1 LKRVWAWWIYLV
13 SSCVAAGGIAVLAFA
28 PFHRRWAAETL
39 IFLAVLLY
47 RVTWR
52 QAALCTFLFGLS
64 FYACGIWWLYISVH
78 HFGGAPVPLAV
89 AATAGLIV
97 FLACLTSLV
106 GLITAALAPAGPG
119 RLLVFPSAWVLVEW
133 LRSWILS
140 GFPWLLLGYSQ
151 VDGLF
156 GALAPVGGVLLVSWV
171 SVFWVASLAWLVEVH
186 GWWRWL
192 GLVGIVLCI
201 GVVQPFRH
209 REWTQPTG
217 PRLDVALVQGDIP
230 QDMKWN
236 REAVLFILQRY
247 FAMTGPLLGTPLVV
261 WPEAALPLP
270 VDDLWDSWLQP
281 LDDRAR
287 QEGTTLLLGALK
299 KVPPV
304 PGQETKEQYGN
315 ALLALGRDRGIYIKR
330 HLVPFGEY
338 FPLPAWGKAFL
349 KLLSLPYE
357 DLQAGPLG
365 QAPLVVHGQRV
376 AASICYEDAFGAERR
391 LDEPSAF
398 LVNVSNDAWFGDSI
412 APHQHLEIG
421 RMRALEL
428 NRPMLRAANT
438 GITAIIDHRGHVVRT
453 IPQFIPGVLRGTI
466 QGRSG
471 KTPYSR
477 YGDGPVLILLA
488 LTLLASAAFRFY
500 GRFSGFRHPG
510 RHRSA

>member
-1 LKRVWAWWIYLV
+1 MT
-13 SSCVAAGGIAVLAFA
+13 VLAFA
-28 PFHRRWAAETL
+28 PFQMRWAAESLVVL
-39 IFLAVLLY
+39 IALLY
-47 RVTWR
+47 RATWR
-52 QAALCTFLFGLS
+52 QAALFSFLFGLGL
-64 FYACGIWWLYISVH
+64 FGGGIWWLYISVH
-78 HFGGAPVPLAV
+78 QFGGAPMPLAV

-97 FLACLTSLV
+97 FLACLTGLV
-106 GLITAALAPAGPG
+106 GLLTATLAPPGPG
-119 RLLVFPSAWVLVEW
+119 RLLVFPAAWVVVEW

-151 VDGLF
+151 VDALF
-156 GALAPVGGVLLVSWV
+156 GPLAPVGGVLLVSWL
-171 SVFWVASLAWLVEVH
+171 SAFFFAAHAWLVEVR
-186 GWWRWL
+186 GWRRWL
-192 GLVGIVLCI
+192 GLVGVVLCI
-201 GVVQPFRH
+201 GLVQPFKH
-209 REWTQPTG
+209 REWTKPTG
-217 PRLDVALVQGDIP
+217 PTLDVALVQGDIP

-247 FAMTGPLLGTPLVV
+247 FAMTSPLLGTPLVV

-270 VDDLWDSWLQP
+270 ADDLWGSWLEP
-281 LDDRAR
+281 LDERAR

-299 KVPPV
+299 KTPSG
-304 PGQETKEQYGN
+304 PGSDTRAQYGN
-315 ALLALGRDRGIYIKR
+315 ALLALGRDRGIYLKR

-376 AASICYEDAFGAERR
+376 GASICYEDAFGAERR

-438 GITAIIDHRGHVVRT
+438 GITAIIDHHGRVVRT
-453 IPQFIPGVLRGTI
+453 IPQFTPGVLQGSI

-471 KTPYSR
+471 ETPYSR
-477 YGDGPVLILLA
+477 FGDGPVLVLLA
-488 LTLLASAAFRFY
+488 LTLMASATFRFY
-500 GRFSGFRHPG
+500 GRLSGLRRRG
-510 RHRSA
+510 WQRSA